1 MDGRPEAPPGAL
13 TPEAAPRPWRTEA
26 PPGAPAGGGPH
37 LVGLRDPRCHDGAR
51 ATLGRVRTE
60 HDLEGRGG
68 AACRSGRPRG
78 LSTPARRPKPVSP
91 SGVTKP
97 GLTLYQR
104 GACGRGKHTRPP
116 PSPAPPSG
124 QRPRSRLTPRGAA
137 GGSRSRP
144 APSPSGELAVAPVP
158 AAGPVSL
165 ACSSP
170 APRAARPPP
179 ALTAAHLGCVRPV
192 HVAQGHRVLPGA
204 RRACG
209 RAPHSARARQ
219 HPTGAGSA
227 GQQVSHR
234 PRGPPSL
241 PAVPLGAGL
250 VQPAAGSVLD
260 ALSGTNH
267 GGVKRCVPLTCPQA
281 ASVASPLPRR
291 GPRHVP

>member
-1 MDGRPEAPPGAL
+1 M
-13 TPEAAPRPWRTEA
+13 
-26 PPGAPAGGGPH
+26 
-37 LVGLRDPRCHDGAR
+37 
-51 ATLGRVRTE
+51 
-60 HDLEGRGG
+60 
-68 AACRSGRPRG
+68 
-78 LSTPARRPKPVSP
+78 SP

-97 GLTLYQR
+97 GLTSYQR

-227 GQQVSHR
+227 GVAPSQGAPLSACCPSWGWPSPACSWVSFR
-234 PRGPPSL
+234 CSVWYEPRGCEEVRPAHVSTGGLRGQPSAPPR
-241 PAVPLGAGL
+241 
-250 VQPAAGSVLD
+250 PAACPVTPCMPTQRTRVRGRPGLAPR
-260 ALSGTNH
+260 ALGTQVWDEH
-267 GGVKRCVPLTCPQA
+267 LSHLQGEGQHAC
-281 ASVASPLPRR
+281 RR
-291 GPRHVP
+291 RPP